1 MPIVLLC
8 AAAAFAAWFIWG
20 PEPRFSHALVSAV
33 AVVIIACPCALG
45 LATPMSVMVGT
56 GRGARAG
63 VLIRNAEALEAL
75 EKVDTLVIDKTGTLT
90 LGKPRLVA
98 APDADILRLAASVE
112 QSSEHPLASAI
123 VAAAREQKL
132 DLFPATNFH
141 SETGKGV
148 EADVDGRRVSIVGA
162 PASPEADHLRAEGQ
176 TVMLV
181 TIDNQSAGL
190 LGVADP
196 IKESAAEA
204 IRELQAGGLRI
215 VMLTGD
221 NRVTAET
228 VARKL
233 GITEVHAEV
242 LPDQKHAVIK
252 QLQSEGRRVAMAGD
266 GINDA
271 PGAGASGRR
280 HRHGDGR
287 GRRHGIAPASR
298 WCKAIFAA
306 SCARDT

>member
-1 MPIVLLC
+1 DTVAGYFVPIVLLC
-8 AAAAFAAWFIWG
+8 AVAAFVAWFIWG
-20 PEPRFSHALVSAV
+20 PEPHLPHALTSAV

-45 LATPMSVMVGT
+45 LATPMSIMVGT

-90 LGKPRLVA
+90 IGKPRLISYSSAEV
-98 APDADILRLAASVE
+98 LRLAAGVE

-123 VAAAREQKL
+123 VAAAREQGIDIPKASA
-132 DLFPATNFH
+132 FR
-141 SETGKGV
+141 SETGKGAVAEV
-148 EADVDGRRVSIVGA
+148 EGHQVAVGNSMLVPGEFEDVAR
-162 PASPEADHLRAEGQ
+162 LRAEGQ
-176 TVMLV
+176 TVV
-181 TIDNQSAGL
+181 FVSIDGRPAGM

-196 IKESAAEA
+196 IKESAPDA
-204 IRELQAGGLRI
+204 IRELQACGLRV

-233 GITEVHAEV
+233 GITDVHAEV
-242 LPDQKHAVIK
+242 LPDQKHAVIQ

-271 PGAGASGRR
+271 PALAQA
-280 HRHGDGR
+280 DV
-287 GRRHGIAPASR
+287 GIA
-298 WCKAIFAA
+298 
-306 SCARDT
+306 